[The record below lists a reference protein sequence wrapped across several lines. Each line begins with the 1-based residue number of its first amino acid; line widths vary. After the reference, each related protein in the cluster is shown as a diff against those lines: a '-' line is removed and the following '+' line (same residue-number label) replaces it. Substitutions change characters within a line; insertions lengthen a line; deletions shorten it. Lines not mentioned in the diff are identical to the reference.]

1 MAEMVNV
8 AQTQMTFFFDSKEE
22 EEILGHFQQHKAAN
36 LSFHRPVL
44 LVCLCIFHRCFHPP
58 IDRQIQSLAC
68 RGTGVDI
75 DCLIIVRKVVLLTL

>member
-1 MAEMVNV
+1 MVNV

-36 LSFHRPVL
+36 LSFHHPVL
-44 LVCLCIFHRCFHPP
+44 LECLCIFHRYFHPP

-68 RGTGVDI
+68 RGMSVDI